1 MSRWLVQQGDRQ
13 FAAQDLDELKRLASD
28 GKLTQTDM
36 VQPPGAADWLYASE
50 VPQLQ
55 GLLKGGASGSD
66 YDDEPLPKRSL
77 MPLVVLFL
85 ALIVGGGYGAWH
97 YASKLPQEGELDL
110 IGENGLK
117 LSEVLVTEPNAT
129 LMEKPDG
136 ASKGVLEKDKPL
148 ALMGKRGEWYA
159 VRTAGGNEG
168 YVRQEHV
175 VPAYFF
181 TDQDTRLDVD
191 PLYNPDKYISVKNA
205 SWLQLDKRNRNLTI
219 FQFMIHNQSNF
230 VMTDLILL
238 ATIKDKTGKELE
250 RVEIPI
256 QGEIPSHDAIMVGTL
271 QPETE
276 DEEPIMMTTF
286 YFNKLAEEDE
296 DLNLRWS
303 DGVEVEMQTSGFT
316 EANID
321 ILQVR
326 AVPEGE

>member
-13 FAAQDLDELKRLASD
+13 FAAEDLDELKRLASS

-36 VQPPGAADWLYASE
+36 VQPPGAADWLYATE
-50 VPQLQ
+50 VPQLK
-55 GLLKGGASGSD
+55 GLLGSTGSHAD
-66 YDDEPLPKRSL
+66 FDDEPLPSRS
-77 MPLVVLFL
+77 PLPLILIFL
-85 ALIVGGGYGAWH
+85 VLIVGGGYGAWH
-97 YASKLPQEGELDL
+97 YANKLPKEGELDL

-117 LSEVLVTEPNAT
+117 LTDVLVTDPNAQ
-129 LMEKPDG
+129 LMDKPDG

-148 ALMGKRGEWYA
+148 ALLGKRGDWYF
-159 VRTAGGNEG
+159 VRTEGGNEG
-168 YVRQEHV
+168 YVKQDHV
-175 VPAYFF
+175 VPGYFF
-181 TDQDTRLDVD
+181 VDNNTRLDVD

-238 ATIKDKTGKELE
+238 ATIKDKNGKELE

-256 QGEIPSHDAIMVGTL
+256 EGQIPSHDAIMVGTL
-271 QPETE
+271 QPENE
-276 DEEPIMMTTF
+276 GEEAIMMTTHH
-286 YFNKLAEEDE
+286 FNKLVEADE

-326 AVPEGE
+326 AVPEE

>member
-50 VPQLQ
+50 VPQLK
-55 GLLKGGASGSD
+55 GLLKGGASGHD
-66 YDDEPLPKRSL
+66 YDDEPLPKRSPL
-77 MPLVVLFL
+77 PLVFVFL
-85 ALIVGGGYGAWH
+85 ALILAGGYGAWH
-97 YASKLPQEGELDL
+97 YASKLPKEGELDL

-117 LSEVLVTEPNAT
+117 LSEVLVTEPNAA

-168 YVRQEHV
+168 YVRQDHV

-256 QGEIPSHDAIMVGTL
+256 KGEIPSHDAIMVGTL
-271 QPETE
+271 QPESE
-276 DEEPIMMTTF
+276 GEEAIMMTTF
-286 YFNKLAEEDE
+286 YFNKLVEEDE

-303 DGVEVEMQTSGFT
+303 DGVEVEMNTSGFT

-326 AVPEGE
+326 AVPEEG

>member
-13 FAAQDLDELKRLASD
+13 FAAQDLDELKQLASS

-55 GLLKGGASGSD
+55 GLLQSGGGGD
-66 YDDEPLPKRSL
+66 YDDEPLPKRSPL
-77 MPLVVLFL
+77 PLVVLFVL
-85 ALIVGGGYGAWH
+85 LILGGGYGAWH
-97 YASKLPQEGELDL
+97 YANKLPKEGQLDL

-117 LSEVLVTEPNAT
+117 LTEVLVTEPNAP

-148 ALMGKRGEWYA
+148 ALMGKRGDWYA

-168 YVRQEHV
+168 FVRQDHV

-205 SWLQLDKRNRNLTI
+205 SWLQLDKQNRNLTI

-256 QGEIPSHDAIMVGTL
+256 QGEIPSHEAIMVGTL
-271 QPETE
+271 QPETAE
-276 DEEPIMMTTF
+276 DEPVMMTTF
-286 YFNKLAEEDE
+286 YFNELVEEDE

-326 AVPEGE
+326 AVPNE